1 MNKGSSEKKISTL
14 KNLHTTKHGDISGNI
29 DNPPSFFASSKARLY
44 KGDTINIMDI
54 IPDNSIDL
62 IFADPPYNLSNG
74 GFTCKSGKMKSVD
87 KGDWDKSNG
96 FEEDFKFHKKW
107 IEECYRILKPDG
119 SLWISG
125 TKHSIFKCGFI
136 LEEIGMEIINDICW
150 IKPNPPPLLSC
161 SRFCFAHEI
170 LLWAYKGS
178 VNGRKNYIFNYDLMK
193 NGNWV
198 GDIIKSPNKQMKDV
212 WSIKGVTNREKTH
225 GKHPTQKPEALLER
239 VILSSSKEGDMVLDP
254 FCGSGTTGV
263 VANFNGRRFIGIDM
277 EEKYLKIAKL
287 RLVEATVF

>member
-1 MNKGSSEKKISTL
+1 MKRDDKINALDIL
-14 KNLHTTKHGDISGNI
+14 KDVDKQLY
-29 DNPPSFFASSKARLY
+29 FFSSSKTRLY
-44 KGDTINIMDI
+44 MGDSIEIMSK
-54 IPDNSIDL
+54 IPGNSIDL

-96 FEEDFKFHKKW
+96 FIEDFEFHKRW
-107 IEECYRILKPDG
+107 IKECYRILRPDG

-125 TKHSIFKCGFI
+125 TKHSIFKCGFV
-136 LEEIGMEIINDICW
+136 LDELGMEIINDICW

-170 LLWAYKGS
+170 LLWAYKS
-178 VNGRKNYIFNYDLMK
+178 SSDKTNKKNYTFDYNLMR
-193 NGNWV
+193 NGDWQ
-198 GDIIKSPNKQMKDV
+198 GDIIKAPNKQMKDV
-212 WSIKGVTNREKTH
+212 WSIKGVTNREKAH

-239 VILSSSKEGDMVLDP
+239 IILSTSKEGDIILDP

-263 VANFNGRRFIGIDM
+263 VANFNGRKFIGIDK
-277 EEKYLKIAKL
+277 EKEYLKIARL
-287 RLVEATVF
+287 RLLEAIVF